1 MVTWRVGAGSVWET
15 GHMRWAAGS
24 ENKKLP
30 RQGILSGVPLFMPEI
45 DLQRYTGTRIAR
57 AEAWVHLSET
67 DRRRQA
73 VAAANQRD
81 LEALWSLTEAY
92 LVLHG
97 SQGVRVSASTLKNY
111 RTGVRDLLRDWQGVN
126 LVRPERDAGVLWTRK
141 LETRLKPSTVQVK
154 VSAARM
160 LYRALRWSG
169 ATDSVPFGDV
179 KVAKDKTPNWKK
191 RGAYSRDDLLRLL
204 EVAVGPERL
213 LVLLGAHAG
222 LRISEMCDLR
232 WDDVLYGDGELLVR
246 RGKGSKR
253 DTVVLSPR
261 LEQQLRASERL
272 GDHVL
277 PWGSFYARER
287 FKTLCARAGVEYR
300 GRAVHGLRHAAG
312 THLYEA
318 VGDLG
323 QVADHLRH
331 ADVNTTRGYA
341 KRNTDRIRKAL
352 DDW

>member
-1 MVTWRVGAGSVWET
+1 MAET
-15 GHMRWAAGS
+15 
-24 ENKKLP
+24 
-30 RQGILSGVPLFMPEI
+30 
-45 DLQRYTGTRIAR
+45 DLQRYSGTRIAR
-57 AEAWVHLSET
+57 AEAWVHLSES
-67 DRRRQA
+67 DRRREA
-73 VAAANQRD
+73 SIAANDRD
-81 LEALWSLTEAY
+81 LDALWSLAEAY

-97 SQGVRVSASTLKNY
+97 AQGVRVSPSTLKNY
-111 RTGVRDLLRDWQGVN
+111 RTGIRDLLRDWQGVN
-126 LVRPERDAGVLWTRK
+126 LLRPERDAGVLWARR

-154 VSAARM
+154 LSAARM

-169 ATDSVPFGDV
+169 ATASVPFGDV
-179 KVAKDKTPNWKK
+179 KVAKDKTPQWKK
-191 RGAYSRDDLLRLL
+191 RGAYSRDELDLLLATA
-204 EVAVGPERL
+204 EGPDLL

-232 WDDVLYGDGELLVR
+232 WEDIRFGEGELVVR
-246 RGKGSKR
+246 RGKGGKR
-253 DTVVLSPR
+253 DTVVMSPR
-261 LEQQLRASERL
+261 LARALGRAERS
-272 GDHVL
+272 GDAVL
-277 PWGSFYARER
+277 PWGSYYARER
-287 FKTLCARAGVEYR
+287 FQALCAAAGVAYD

-341 KRNTDRIRKAL
+341 KRNTDRIRRAL

>member
-1 MVTWRVGAGSVWET
+1 MAET
-15 GHMRWAAGS
+15 
-24 ENKKLP
+24 
-30 RQGILSGVPLFMPEI
+30 
-45 DLQRYTGTRIAR
+45 DLQRYSGTRIAR

-73 VAAANQRD
+73 LIAANERD

-92 LVLHG
+92 LILHG
-97 SQGVRVSASTLKNY
+97 SQGVQVSPSTLKNY
-111 RTGVRDLLRDWQGVN
+111 RTGIRDLLADWRGVN
-126 LVRPERDAGVLWTRK
+126 LVRPERDAGVLWARR

-179 KVAKDKTPNWKK
+179 KVTKDKTPSWKK
-191 RGAYSRDDLLRLL
+191 RGAYSRDDLAALL
-204 EVAVGPERL
+204 EVATGPERL

-222 LRISEMCDLR
+222 LRISEMCELR
-232 WDDVLYGDGELLVR
+232 WDDVRFADGELVIR
-246 RGKGSKR
+246 RGKGNKR
-253 DTVVLSPR
+253 DTVVMSPR
-261 LEQQLRASERL
+261 LERALQSAERL
-272 GDHVL
+272 GTSVL
-277 PWGSFYARER
+277 PWGTFYTRDR
-287 FKTLCARAGVEYR
+287 FRSLCARAGVGYR
-300 GRAVHGLRHAAG
+300 GRGVHGLRHAAG
-312 THLYEA
+312 MHLYEA

-341 KRNTDRIRKAL
+341 KRNTAKIRQAL